1 MKSLVF
7 ATAAAFGAMASTG
20 ASAQLAPPENQAEDY
35 VPRIVC
41 IKTYN
46 PNTGTWALECTVL
59 PEPAPVL
66 V

>member
-1 MKSLVF
+1 MKSLMF

-41 IKTYN
+41 IKTYKF
-46 PNTGTWALECTVL
+46 NTGT
-59 PEPAPVL
+59 
-66 V
+66 